1 MTEINQNR
9 ENTNNKINQRIKQ
22 INEIKMKK
30 TKQS

>member
-1 MTEINQNR
+1 MTEINDNR